1 MYTITNLSFVC
12 RPALKYNW
20 FENKFVPL
28 SFFILW
34 AKGSWVSGVI
44 GDPSNLLPNSQKVK
58 SARTCFHIVTI
69 CNNTLDTRVVVF
81 MVEEEV
87 DSRKRNNAKPL
98 ALATVL
104 TWYAGEWKANRV
116 TPV

>member
-1 MYTITNLSFVC
+1 MQTCS
-12 RPALKYNW
+12 KYNW
-20 FENKFVPL
+20 YGNKSVPL

-58 SARTCFHIVTI
+58 SARTCFCTT
-69 CNNTLDTRVVVF
+69 NFSYTFDTEVVVF

-87 DSRKRNNAKPL
+87 DSRKRNNTKPL

-104 TWYAGEWKANRV
+104 TWHAGEWKANQA

>member
-1 MYTITNLSFVC
+1 MLADQGGLGSQGFRDPFNSF
-12 RPALKYNW
+12 
-20 FENKFVPL
+20 
-28 SFFILW
+28 
-34 AKGSWVSGVI
+34 
-44 GDPSNLLPNSQKVK
+44 PNSRKVK
-58 SARTCFHIVTI
+58 SARTCFCT
-69 CNNTLDTRVVVF
+69 NNFSYTFDTEVVVF